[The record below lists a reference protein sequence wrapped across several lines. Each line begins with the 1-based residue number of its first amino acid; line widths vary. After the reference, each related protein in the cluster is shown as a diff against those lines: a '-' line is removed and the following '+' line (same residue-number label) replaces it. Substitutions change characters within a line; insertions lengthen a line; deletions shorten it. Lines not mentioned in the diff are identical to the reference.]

1 MKCPA
6 CFNSLTRVTVGGLAV
21 DACRGGC
28 GGLWFDA
35 FELEQVDGP
44 QDRPAAELVN
54 IERDPLVQLDFNR
67 KRDCPR
73 CEGLKLRRHFFSPRR
88 LVEVDTCPGC
98 GGCWLDAGELDKIRA
113 ELAAD
118 AAAKA
123 DAARRVLTAAMIREI
138 YQMRTRQDQKP
149 PH

>member
-6 CFNSLTRVTVGGLAV
+6 CFNSLTRVTVGGLAI

-35 FELEQVDGP
+35 FELDQVDGP

-54 IERDPLVQLDFNR
+54 IEQDPLVQVDFNR

-118 AAAKA
+118 AAAKV
-123 DAARRVLTAAMIREI
+123 DAARRVLTPSMIREI
-138 YQMRTRQDQKP
+138 YQMRTRQAQEP
-149 PH
+149 PR